1 MGTLNLQNGQ
11 EGYEELLANIRRLTV
26 MVLDNLETGSKDR
39 TLDQGQKRLL
49 SSTGARLLRLWR
61 GVLRGGG
68 APQGAEGLGTNGEML
83 AVPREGKEKAV
94 DKRAASTPTALGRG
108 V

>member
-1 MGTLNLQNGQ
+1 MQKPRD
-11 EGYEELLANIRRLTV
+11 GYEELLENIRRLTV

-61 GVLRGGG
+61 ATLREGGSQRVAEDFG
-68 APQGAEGLGTNGEML
+68 RIEGLLSAPE
-83 AVPREGKEKAV
+83 
-94 DKRAASTPTALGRG
+94 ASSRR

>member
-11 EGYEELLANIRRLTV
+11 EGYEELLANIRRLTI
-26 MVLDNLETGSKDR
+26 MVLDNLGAGSKDR

-61 GVLRGGG
+61 AVLHEGGSQR
-68 APQGAEGLGTNGEML
+68 AVEDLSRIEGLMSPSGEVRRSVSL
-83 AVPREGKEKAV
+83 DECRWF
-94 DKRAASTPTALGRG
+94 
-108 V
+108 

>member
-11 EGYEELLANIRRLTV
+11 EGYEELLANISRLTV

-61 GVLRGGG
+61 VVLREGGS
-68 APQGAEGLGTNGEML
+68 PRVAEDLGTIEELL
-83 AVPREGKEKAV
+83 AVPGEVKQKAV
-94 DKRAASTPTALGRG
+94 DR
-108 V
+108 